1 KLDGIC
7 IKSQVGRAPDSQH
20 YSKASLFLARLLNF
34 KSQSG
39 KLTGQV
45 YPSSRRYFGD
55 SCGAIQKPISCIADF
70 GDDVVVT
77 RKRLVG

>member
-1 KLDGIC
+1 RFRGC
-7 IKSQVGRAPDSQH
+7 HFPFQEKS
-20 YSKASLFLARLLNF
+20 Y
-34 KSQSG
+34 QSG

-45 YPSSRRYFGD
+45 YPSSRAYFGD
-55 SCGAIQKPISCIADF
+55 SFGAIQKPIPCIADF

>member
-1 KLDGIC
+1 SLEIA
-7 IKSQVGRAPDSQH
+7 R
-20 YSKASLFLARLLNF
+20 LFLFQRKLEMRGGL
-34 KSQSG
+34 SQSG

-45 YPSSRRYFGD
+45 YPSSRRHFGD
-55 SCGAIQKPISCIADF
+55 SFGAIQKPISCITDF